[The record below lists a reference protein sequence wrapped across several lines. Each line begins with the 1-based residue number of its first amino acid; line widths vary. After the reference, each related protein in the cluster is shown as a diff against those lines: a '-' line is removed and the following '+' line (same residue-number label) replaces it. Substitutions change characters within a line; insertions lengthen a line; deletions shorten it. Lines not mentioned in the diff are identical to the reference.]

1 MGIDQSGRAARQR
14 GYHRPGGQRHR
25 PAQHRPWPGAR
36 HPLQGGRATRDQ
48 GQHPEPRPGRCRRAG
63 RQVRGR
69 GTPSRRGDR
78 AGLAAQGSGGQGARR
93 SAGAHERP
101 RVTSGILNV
110 NKPAGPSSFAVVR
123 TLRRLPGVVKA
134 GHGGTLDPAAD
145 GVLPI
150 LINAA
155 TRLTDFIH
163 EWPKTYL
170 AAVTFGYTSDT
181 GDREG
186 TITASGDPQT
196 ITRDRIEAVL
206 PAFTGR
212 IEQVPPMF
220 SALKQGGEALYRK
233 ARRGEAVDR
242 PARAVEIFS
251 LRLLDYDPATGVG
264 RLEVSSGRGMYVRSL
279 ANDLGAALGCGAYLS
294 RLTRAALGPLT
305 LAEAIPMAT
314 LVGEGEAWTRRLLP
328 IDLPLRSWPA
338 VALDAAGAAAIRR
351 GQAIPSPNT
360 TAGRYRLVGPDGD
373 LLAWREADATP
384 RIQPRAVFA
393 S

>member
-1 MGIDQSGRAARQR
+1 
-14 GYHRPGGQRHR
+14 
-25 PAQHRPWPGAR
+25 
-36 HPLQGGRATRDQ
+36 
-48 GQHPEPRPGRCRRAG
+48 
-63 RQVRGR
+63 
-69 GTPSRRGDR
+69 
-78 AGLAAQGSGGQGARR
+78 
-93 SAGAHERP
+93 
-101 RVTSGILNV
+101 VTSGILNV
-110 NKPAGPSSFAVVR
+110 NKPDGPSSFAVVR

-170 AAVTFGYTSDT
+170 ATVTFGYTSDT

-186 TITASGDPQT
+186 TITTSGDPQT
-196 ITRDRIEAVL
+196 ITRDRIEATL

-242 PARAVEIFS
+242 PARVVEIFA
-251 LRLLDYDPATGVG
+251 LRLLDYDPTTAEA

-279 ANDLGAALGCGAYLS
+279 AHDLGAALGCGAYLS
-294 RLTRAALGPLT
+294 GLTRTAIGPLR

-314 LVGEGEAWTRRLLP
+314 LVGEGEAWTRWLLP
-328 IDLPLRSWPA
+328 MDLPLRSWPA
-338 VALDAAGAAAIRR
+338 IALDAAGAAAVRR

-373 LLAWREADATP
+373 LLAWGEADATR

-393 S
+393 